1 MSVVTTY
8 HLTLDT
14 NVFSSITVRLAPDAD
29 AFQGILQYRN
39 NNTLKSK
46 WKNLCSDKWDIRSA
60 DVVCRQLGMGYALR
74 EETVQRIN
82 QLLQVHFDCT
92 GNEVSLNHCENVEV
106 RCQRRNKAVSIKCSG
121 QNGQSAIGSYVCIY
135 ATNKFTVPSHTVYI
149 PNNIVYTHTHIQH
162 TYTHIHMHAQ
172 MHSHSHGFKQVMYFL

>member
-1 MSVVTTY
+1 MLFIRLLYV
-8 HLTLDT
+8 
-14 NVFSSITVRLAPDAD
+14 VRLVPDAD

-74 EETVQRIN
+74 VETVQRIN

-92 GNEVSLNHCENVEV
+92 GNEVSLNHYENVEV
-106 RCQRRNKAVSIKCSG
+106 KCQRRNKAVSIKCSG
-121 QNGQSAIGSYVCIY
+121 QNGQSAIGSYVRIY

-149 PNNIVYTHTHIQH
+149 HNIIVYTRRHILAHIHTH
-162 TYTHIHMHAQ
+162 THACSNALTFTWLQ
-172 MHSHSHGFKQVMYFL
+172 ASDVFPVMIVH